1 MFPAWGGGN
10 IYLFALPCLQNSLRH
25 FSCLVNPSCS
35 ILSDYPAQNLAVLPI
50 LALWGR
56 NRQHLRLTLAKQ
68 DPVAVVGFDLAP
80 RCRALSFT
88 ISCATTWVGSI
99 GHRRHP
105 WGGWSGTGPCIPCS
119 MRTGIRC
126 RAAPPSAKCVHRWP
140 HLGPISGGNKF
151 QFVINKNSSKNVW
164 QKTVGSSAIY
174 ENGLMGEH
182 AAAADGCRRGLSR
195 AFHSVFLCL
204 WINSEGAAYEPGW
217 MVLNHS

>member
-10 IYLFALPCLQNSLRH
+10 IYLFALPCLQNSSRH

-56 NRQHLRLTLAKQ
+56 NRQHLHLTLAKQ

-80 RCRALSFT
+80 RCRSLSFT

-99 GHRRHP
+99 GHGRHP

-126 RAAPPSAKCVHRWP
+126 RAAPPSPNAFT
-140 HLGPISGGNKF
+140 GGHTWGLF
-151 QFVINKNSSKNVW
+151 QAATNSNLLLIKTV
-164 QKTVGSSAIY
+164 QKTFGK
-174 ENGLMGEH
+174 
-182 AAAADGCRRGLSR
+182 R
-195 AFHSVFLCL
+195 L
-204 WINSEGAAYEPGW
+204 WDPVLFMR
-217 MVLNHS
+217 MV